1 MIFLVTFDYMQSSPR
16 GGTAKHIKENKLI
29 AVETEKELV
38 DSVNVF
44 LANDQSGYRK
54 SIELLEIKRI

>member
-1 MIFLVTFDYMQSSPR
+1 MQSSPR

-38 DSVNVF
+38 DEVNAF
-44 LANDQSGYRK
+44 LANDECGYRK
-54 SIELLEIKRI
+54 FIELLEIKRI